1 MPKQTHNLFCPQP
14 IAGLFSNYLA
24 GANKNSAWRAE
35 QHLTEQLTMRWCVI
49 NGYLA
54 NVIS

>member
-1 MPKQTHNLFCPQP
+1 MGW
-14 IAGLFSNYLA
+14 IRLFSNYLA